1 MKKRNYNVFFIVI
14 CILIIGVVQFMIVY
28 VVFSATLNA
37 LFGNLTQSALIW
49 DVGFQDGGVIW
60 ESFGTN

>member
-37 LFGNLTQSALIW
+37 LFGNLTQSALI
-49 DVGFQDGGVIW
+49 
-60 ESFGTN
+60 